1 MPNKKAVHP
10 ASSPV
15 PAGAYSPG
23 LVAGGFVFV
32 SGQTAEKPGSS
43 ELVEGDVTVQ
53 TRQVMENIK
62 GILEAAGCRMD
73 DVVKVTAHLADA
85 EDFDGYN
92 GVYKEY
98 FSKPFPTRTTVQ
110 SVIPGGSLV
119 EIDVIALLPERTGS

>member
-1 MPNKKAVHP
+1 MTSKKAVHP

-23 LVAGGFVFV
+23 LIAGGFVFV
-32 SGQTAEKPGSS
+32 SGQTVEKPGSS

-62 GILEAAGCRMD
+62 GILESAGCRMD
-73 DVVKVTAHLADA
+73 DVVKVTVHLADA
-85 EDFDGYN
+85 KDFDGYN
-92 GVYKEY
+92 GVYKMY

-119 EIDVIALLPERTGS
+119 EIDVIALLPERTGN

>member
-1 MPNKKAVHP
+1 MRKLPVHP

-15 PAGAYSPG
+15 PAGAYTPG

-43 ELVEGDVTVQ
+43 ELVEGDVKVQ
-53 TRQVMENIK
+53 TRQVLENIR
-62 GILEAAGCRMD
+62 GILEAAGCSLD

-85 EDFDGYN
+85 EDFEGYN
-92 GVYKEY
+92 EIYRQFFGV
-98 FSKPFPTRTTVQ
+98 PFPVRTTVQ

-119 EIDVIALLPERTGS
+119 EIDVIALLPERPDR

>member
-1 MPNKKAVHP
+1 MRKRPVHP

-15 PAGAYSPG
+15 PAGAYTPG

-43 ELVEGDVTVQ
+43 DLVEGDVKVQ
-53 TRQVMENIK
+53 TRQVLENIR
-62 GILEAAGCRMD
+62 GILEAAGCSLD

-92 GVYKEY
+92 EIYRQF
-98 FSKPFPTRTTVQ
+98 FSVPFPVRTTVQ
-110 SVIPGGSLV
+110 SVLPGGSLV
-119 EIDVIALLPERTGS
+119 EIDVIALLPERPDR